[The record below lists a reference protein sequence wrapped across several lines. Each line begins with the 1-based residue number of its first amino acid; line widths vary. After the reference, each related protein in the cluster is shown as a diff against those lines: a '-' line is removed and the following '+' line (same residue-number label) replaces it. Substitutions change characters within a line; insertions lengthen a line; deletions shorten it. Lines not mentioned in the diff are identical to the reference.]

1 MTALLIFIGAGL
13 GGLARYGL
21 SSWVQDQAGPAFPW
35 GTLAINVSGSMLLA
49 FTYALLEGIP
59 AASEWRA
66 FLGIGILGGY
76 TTFSTFSYETMRLI
90 QDGEWGRAS
99 FYVAGSVM
107 ISLGAAIAGF
117 NLAAH
122 ILRRG

>member
-21 SSWVQDQAGPAFPW
+21 SGWVQDQAGAAFPW
-35 GTLAINVSGSMLLA
+35 GTLVINVSGSMVLA
-49 FTYALLEGIP
+49 FTYAFLEGTP

-66 FLGIGILGGY
+66 FLGIGILGGCRIIK
-76 TTFSTFSYETMRLI
+76 TFSYETMRLM

-99 FYVAGSVM
+99 FYVAGSVI